1 MSDTELIAVLSDIE
15 RQLRRI
21 ADNLCHVSEKEDSE
35 EESNQLTYQWLV
47 DTWNELEPYGIA
59 PIKGIAKG
67 SMRAKYV
74 KARMREFGK
83 ENIVLAIENVKQSD
97 FLLGRTNYNSSF
109 FNFDWFIRPT
119 NFVKVLDGNYNSKAD
134 NKEWYM
140 T

>member
-15 RQLRRI
+15 RQLHRI
-21 ADNLCHVSEKEDSE
+21 ADNLCHVPEKEDSE
-35 EESNQLTYQWLV
+35 EECNQLTYQWLV

-67 SMRAKYV
+67 STRAKYV

-97 FLLGRTNYNSSF
+97 FLLGKTNYNSSF